1 MANYTIELRKIIESK
16 INIFDFDYPF
26 YNENEKEYFQD
37 RFIKH
42 FYFREIGSETVSRF
56 KHYLE
61 DKLHEIAPFYK
72 HLYETTI
79 YNYDPILNYS
89 VEEQIQRS
97 LNELN
102 NGSVKNNVNT
112 TNNSNN
118 SSSQYDTPITP
129 IANTRKTPSFI
140 EEDTNNN
147 TTVGSGTEERTSSNN
162 LTENNSRTMK
172 GNIGVMAT
180 QDLIMKEREII
191 ININKMIFEE
201 CDELFMQIY

>member
-1 MANYTIELRKIIESK
+1 MATYTMELRNIIESN

-42 FYFREIGSETVSRF
+42 FYFREIGSETVARF

-102 NGSVKNNVNT
+102 NGSVKNSVNST
-112 TNNSNN
+112 N
-118 SSSQYDTPITP
+118 SSNGSNSQYDTPITP
-129 IANTRKTPSFI
+129 ISNTRKTPSFI
-140 EEDTNNN
+140 EEGNN
-147 TTVGSGTEERTSSNN
+147 TNSTTGSGTEERTSSNN
-162 LTENNSRTMK
+162 LNENQRRTMK

-180 QDLIMKEREII
+180 QDLIVKEREII

-201 CDELFMQIY
+201 CDDLFMQIY

>member
-42 FYFREIGSETVSRF
+42 FYFREIGSETVARF

-102 NGSVKNNVNT
+102 NGYVNSNMKS
-112 TNNSNN
+112 TNTSNN
-118 SSSQYDTPITP
+118 SSSQFDTPITP

-140 EEDTNNN
+140 EEDINDN
-147 TTVGSGTEERTSSNN
+147 TSIGSGSEERTSTNN

-201 CDELFMQIY
+201 CEDLFMQIY